1 MAIGLLAGA
10 LAATAGACGFRPL
23 YGKPAGR
30 DGAAVTA
37 ELASVQIQPIRERRG
52 QQLYN
57 NLLDRLNPRG
67 SAAASRYVL
76 EITLT
81 EIRDELAVR
90 RDETATRAN
99 LVLTANYRL
108 RELASNEVVFASVS
122 RATTGFNIVLSEY
135 ATLTAQADA
144 RRRGLVLLS
153 DEIMSR
159 LALYFNRRR
168 SLRKG

>member
-1 MAIGLLAGA
+1 MVLIGAIA
-10 LAATAGACGFRPL
+10 AATGGCGFRPL
-23 YGKPAGR
+23 YGRQAGP
-30 DGAAVTA
+30 DGEAVTA
-37 ELASVQIQPIRERRG
+37 QLAAVQVKPIRDRRG
-52 QQLYN
+52 QLLHN
-57 NLLDRLNPRG
+57 NLLDRLNPEG
-67 SAAASRYVL
+67 SAATSLYVL
-76 EITLT
+76 EVSLT
-81 EIRDELAVR
+81 EVREELAVR

-135 ATLTAQADA
+135 ATLTSQADA

-153 DEIMSR
+153 DEIKSR